1 MSPAALAFL
10 AAFAA
15 AMLLAGVAS
24 ASAHGTLYV
33 SKTGSDS
40 ATARSWAVPAPRS
53 DTRSSGFAR
62 TLACWS
68 VPGPTCESANPGGGA
83 NVITPRLSGV
93 TLTSNRAWG
102 ASAANTV
109 IDAAGEPNGVLDQA
123 NKSTVSGFTVEH
135 AQVLEGILVE
145 PSPSSWPASPTASP
159 ANLSKVT
166 IEDNVVERNDQAYD
180 TTAPIRLPHAPARR
194 RTATTAERASI
205 CSRRLTPAWSATRSR
220 TTSAESSSPTGV
232 CLQQQVG
239 RLRWVPLPTT

>member
-40 ATARSWAVPAPRS
+40 GNCQKLGR
-53 DTRSSGFAR
+53 
-62 TLACWS
+62 ACAS
-68 VPGPTCESANPGGGA
+68 IGYALSQASPDSRVLVGPGTYLEPANPGGGA

-135 AQVLEGILVE
+135 AQLEGILVE

-180 TTAPIRLPHAPARR
+180 TTAPNPFAACP
-194 RTATTAERASI
+194 
-205 CSRRLTPAWSATRSR
+205 
-220 TTSAESSSPTGV
+220 SSPTDSDDCGEGIHLLATTYSRV
-232 CLQQQVG
+232 VG
-239 RLRWVPLPTT
+239 NKVANNVGGILLSDGGLPTATGGPTRWVPLPTT